1 VVQKLSQTAESTL
14 RTFRLDADVIKGLE
28 EEAKRQGATVNGLA
42 CRVLKNYV
50 KIKAKLEPF
59 GIACLAKGDI
69 IEIINS
75 LDEDVIAK
83 VASKN
88 GGVMAKEIIIQ
99 LYGELSPGSFK
110 QFLEDVICS
119 FGDWATYSEDVKEGL
134 LEIRLGH
141 NMGQKWSVF
150 LRNYIDGALMM
161 ITGKKTEFKYVS
173 NYSVIF
179 NLKIR

>member
-1 VVQKLSQTAESTL
+1 LSETAESIL
-14 RTFRLDADVIKGLE
+14 RTFRLDVDVIKGLE

-42 CRVLKNYV
+42 YRVLKNYV
-50 KIKAKLEPF
+50 KIRAKLEPF
-59 GIACLAKGDI
+59 GIVCMAKSDI

-75 LDEDVIAK
+75 LDEDTVAK
-83 VASKN
+83 LASKI
-88 GGVMAKEIIIQ
+88 GGLIAKEIIIQ
-99 LYGELSPGSFK
+99 LYGDLSLENFR
-110 QFLEDVICS
+110 QFLEAVICS
-119 FGDWATYSEDVKEGL
+119 FGDWASYTEEVKEGV

-150 LRNYIDGALMM
+150 MRNYIDSALMA

-173 NYSVIF
+173 HYSVIL

>member
-1 VVQKLSQTAESTL
+1 MSETAESIL

-50 KIKAKLEPF
+50 KIRAKLEPF
-59 GIACLAKGDI
+59 GIVCMAKSDI

-75 LDEDVIAK
+75 LDEDAVAKLASKIGGLIAK
-83 VASKN
+83 E
-88 GGVMAKEIIIQ
+88 MIIQ
-99 LYGELSPGSFK
+99 LYGDLSLENFK
-110 QFLEDVICS
+110 QFLETVICS
-119 FGDWATYSEDVKEGL
+119 FGDWASYTEEVKEGY

-150 LRNYIDGALMM
+150 MRNYIDSALMV

-173 NYSVIF
+173 HYSVIL
-179 NLKIR
+179 NLKIH

>member
-1 VVQKLSQTAESTL
+1 MSESAESTL

-50 KIKAKLEPF
+50 KIRAKLEPF
-59 GIACLAKGDI
+59 GIVCLAKSDI
-69 IEIINS
+69 VELINS
-75 LDEDVIAK
+75 LDADALAK
-83 VASKN
+83 TASKI
-88 GGVMAKEIIIQ
+88 GGLIAKEIIIQ
-99 LYGELSPGSFK
+99 LYGELSPENFK
-110 QFLEDVICS
+110 QFLETVICS
-119 FGDWATYSEDVKEGL
+119 FGDWAAYSEDVKEGYY
-134 LEIRLGH
+134 EIRLGH
-141 NMGQKWSVF
+141 NMGQKWSIF
-150 LRNYIDGALMM
+150 LRNYVDAALMV